1 MVTREQ
7 LRFYCQKVLP
17 LAYDD
22 SLSYYEVLCKVLGK
36 VNELVLQY
44 DQIVQ
49 NFNVILTDYL
59 ESDDF
64 QNLLEKF
71 VKGEI
76 PDYTYVQHYV
86 TYLGMSDTDAVKESV
101 KTAHCM
107 EL

>member
-59 ESDDF
+59 ESADF

-71 VKGEI
+71 VKRGN
-76 PDYTYVQHYV
+76 PGLHVC
-86 TYLGMSDTDAVKESV
+86 
-101 KTAHCM
+101 TALC
-107 EL
+107 